1 MTATISAVSTETL
14 LAAII
19 DAQRALDA
27 SPAPTSRQVA
37 EATAYL
43 GLLSDHDERWFRPAV
58 TAGGQH

>member
-1 MTATISAVSTETL
+1 VQSLETL

-27 SPAPTSRQVA
+27 PPRPTSFQVA

-43 GLLSDHDERWFRPAV
+43 GLLSDAEERWFRPAV
-58 TAGGQH
+58 RAGGV